1 MTDGMKAFFIL
12 AILIA
17 GGAVAYLSFGGI
29 GENLVYYWTPTELAE
44 HGDQAQGAVVRLGG
58 MVAAGSLKW
67 DKAANDLRFKVS
79 DGTTSIDVHGT
90 GVPPQMFREG
100 IGVVVEGTMGGND
113 VFESDRLLV
122 KHDNEY
128 QAPEGEADMEELKKS
143 LHPDS

>member
-44 HGDQAQGAVVRLGG
+44 HGDQAQGATVRLGG
-58 MVAAGSLKW
+58 MVEAGTLKW
-67 DKAANDLRFKVS
+67 DKAANDLTFKVS
-79 DGTTSIDVHGT
+79 DGETSINVHGT

-100 IGVVVEGTMGGND
+100 IGVVVEGTMGGNN

-128 QAPEGEADMEELKKS
+128 QAPEGEADMAELKKS
-143 LHPDS
+143 LESD

>member
-1 MTDGMKAFFIL
+1 MKAFFIL

-58 MVAAGSLKW
+58 MVEAGSLKW

-113 VFESDRLLV
+113 VFESNRLLV

-128 QAPEGEADMEELKKS
+128 QAPDGEADMDELKKS

>member
-1 MTDGMKAFFIL
+1 MTDGMKAFFIV

-58 MVAAGSLKW
+58 MVEAGSLKW
-67 DKAANDLRFKVS
+67 DKAANELTFKVS
-79 DGTTSIDVHGT
+79 DGETSIDVHGT

-128 QAPEGEADMEELKKS
+128 QAPEGEADMDELKKS
-143 LHPDS
+143 LQPES

>member
-29 GENLVYYWTPTELAE
+29 GENLVYYWTPTELVE

-58 MVAAGSLKW
+58 MVEAGSLKW
-67 DKAANDLRFKVS
+67 DKAANDLNFKVS
-79 DGTTSIDVHGT
+79 DGTTSVAVHGT

-113 VFESDRLLV
+113 VFESNRLLV

-128 QAPEGEADMEELKKS
+128 QAPEGEADMAELKKS
-143 LHPDS
+143 LNTD

>member
-58 MVAAGSLKW
+58 MVEAGSLKW

-113 VFESDRLLV
+113 VFESNRLLV

-128 QAPEGEADMEELKKS
+128 QAPDGEADMDELKKS